1 MGIIQSSIAMSGHSH
16 FSTIKRQKAA
26 NDAVKGN
33 LFSKMARNIMI
44 AAKGGPD
51 PDMNFKL
58 RVEIDKARAVSM
70 PRENIDRAISKATTE
85 AASLEEI
92 SYEGFGPNGLNVI
105 VEAATNN
112 KNRTAQEI
120 KGLFDRGGGGM
131 GGPGSVSF
139 NFEHK
144 GFLFVKK
151 TSDSEEEMLKLID
164 AGVEDISESPDG
176 FDVYTSVEKLSETKK
191 KIEEMGFEIATTE
204 LQMKPKNLFVVKDK
218 EEAER
223 VMTFLE
229 SLEEN
234 EDVSKVFSNLEIPD
248 EVMIQI
254 SAE

>member
-1 MGIIQSSIAMSGHSH
+1 MSGHSH

-44 AAKGGPD
+44 AAKGGAD

-92 SYEGFGPNGLNVI
+92 TYEGFGPNGLNVI

-120 KGLFDRGGGGM
+120 KGLFDRGGGSL

-151 TSDSEEEMLKLID
+151 TGNAEEEMLNLID
-164 AGVEDISESPDG
+164 AGVEDISESPEG
-176 FDVYTSVEKLSETKK
+176 FDVYTAVEKLSETKK
-191 KIEEMGFEIATTE
+191 KIEEMGFEIVTTE
-204 LQMKPKNLFVVKDK
+204 LQMKPKNLLIAKDK
-218 EEAER
+218 DEAER
-223 VMTFLE
+223 ILTFLE
-229 SLEEN
+229 NLEEN

-248 EVMIQI
+248 NIMQEIE
-254 SAE
+254 SE